1 MMDISGNKRPKN
13 PAGIRSDEAGI
24 SGKSIYQGPEDAHN
38 LVPADEDRD
47 TMPYST
53 TREAVAAR
61 NSGDPRADDENQRRD
76 EDRER
81 ENDRGGDKGSG
92 SGSDNEGH
100 SQNKENREEKPK
112 DDVHSA
118 PESGD
123 KLP

>member
-1 MMDISGNKRPKN
+1 MNISGNKRPKN

-24 SGKSIYQGPEDAHN
+24 SGKSIYQDREDGHN

-53 TREAVAAR
+53 TREALAAR
-61 NSGDPRADDENQRRD
+61 NSDEPRAEDESQR
-76 EDRER
+76 
-81 ENDRGGDKGSG
+81 GDKGREAENERDRDQGNG
-92 SGSDNEGH
+92 SGADDAGH
-100 SQNKENREEKPK
+100 SENQENQEEKPK